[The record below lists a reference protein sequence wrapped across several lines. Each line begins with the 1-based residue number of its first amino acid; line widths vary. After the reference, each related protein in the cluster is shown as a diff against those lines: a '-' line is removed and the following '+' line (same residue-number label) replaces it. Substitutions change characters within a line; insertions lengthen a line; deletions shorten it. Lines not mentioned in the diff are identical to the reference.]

1 MRSIAGSCRFV
12 DNKALALQKAR
23 YEQGEKKRDQNIL
36 SRGMEIWR
44 EKGGT
49 RPDGLWIEPQGWSEA
64 GTHRSDAGAVPCHP

>member
-23 YEQGEKKRDQNIL
+23 YAQGEKKRDEHPV
-36 SRGMEIWR
+36 SRDGIWR

-49 RPDGLWIEPQGWSEA
+49 RPDSLWFEPQGWSEA
-64 GTHRSDAGAVPCHP
+64 GTHRSDAGVAPCHA